1 MSVQFRWLFLVAL
14 VSMITGTAVAGST
27 PLKSVSEEGLL
38 VFESEDGMF
47 KWWTDTRVYLDAAFY
62 DEDESQMGSGT
73 KLRRGRMAWKAI
85 LYRDWYA
92 EFDFDLSEEHVEV
105 KDAYI
110 RYDNI
115 FDRNGYV
122 RYGNFREPFGLEENT
137 TSRYLLF
144 MERSQGTEMF
154 VPGRRMGIEFACWD
168 SDTRFAGGVFG
179 PDIEDFETTDESQAL
194 SFTGRFSLT
203 AVNDCEK
210 VFHTGIAMSR
220 RKTNFD
226 NGYHKF
232 KTNAETHVYDPRWM
246 EAKIYDIDYWNLFGL
261 EAAYCRG
268 PMLLQ
273 AEHMSTRIY
282 RNGDLPL
289 LDYSGGYVSAS
300 FFLTNDTHPYLSKAG
315 EFGRV
320 IPTNKS
326 AGAWEVSGRWGSVDF
341 NDEDQLFGS
350 SSAFTLG
357 LTWYANPV
365 IKMYAN
371 FTQIDNGYYAVGDG
385 HPADDNFNIL
395 QFRLMA
401 AF

>member
-1 MSVQFRWLFLVAL
+1 MSAQFKWVLLLSFVL
-14 VSMITGTAVAGST
+14 MITVSAFAGTTNLNAESHD
-27 PLKSVSEEGLL
+27 GLL
-38 VFESEDGMF
+38 FFESEDGMF
-47 KWWTDTRVYLDAAFY
+47 KWWTDTRIYLDTAFY
-62 DEDESQMGSGT
+62 DEDESVLGSGMQ
-73 KLRRGRMAWKAI
+73 LRRGRMAWKAI
-85 LYRDWYA
+85 LYKDWYA
-92 EFDFDLSEEHVEV
+92 EFDFDLAEEHVEV

-110 RYDNI
+110 RYDNL
-115 FDRNGYV
+115 FDRHGSIT
-122 RYGNFREPFGLEENT
+122 YGNFREPFGLEENT

-154 VPGRRMGIEFACWD
+154 VPGRRMGIEFSCWD
-168 SDTRFAGGVFG
+168 NNTRFAGGVFG
-179 PDIEDFETTDESQAL
+179 PDISTFETTDDNQTL
-194 SFTGRFSLT
+194 NITGRFT
-203 AVNDCEK
+203 HAPVNNKEK

-220 RKTNFD
+220 RKTDYNS
-226 NGYHKF
+226 GYHKF
-232 KTNAETHVYDPRWM
+232 KTRCETHVYASKWM
-246 EAKIYDIDYWNLFGL
+246 EAIIYDIDHWDLIGL
-261 EAAYCRG
+261 EAAYCKG

-282 RNGDLPL
+282 RSGDLPL
-289 LDYSGGYVSAS
+289 LNYSGGYVSAS
-300 FFLTNDTHPYLSKAG
+300 FFLTNDTHPYISRSG

-326 AGAWEVSGRWGSVDF
+326 AGAWELSGRWGSVDF

-371 FTQIDNGYYAVGDG
+371 FTQIDNGYYAQGDG
-385 HPADDNFNIL
+385 HPADDDFNIL